1 MKALLKYLKFII
13 TFKYFLASQ
22 QSFKIGIPGTYYSE
36 KYINGL
42 VERETVTIECLS
54 IVTDIFKV
62 KIHSESL
69 FEGVSNVIGESNLI
83 AEWIV
88 TFHSDY
94 KCLVNCLESA
104 PDIFFIPEQKKILLN
119 GVFYQS
125 YS

>member
-1 MKALLKYLKFII
+1 MKTLLKYLKFIV

-22 QSFKIGIPGTYYSE
+22 QSFKLGIPGTYCSE

-69 FEGVSNVIGESNLI
+69 FEGVSNVIGESNLL

-94 KCLVNCLESA
+94 KCLVNCLEST